1 MEEDDEFRYFFG
13 GHIRFKK
20 NPKDDEMLIDWCPV
34 CGEKLA
40 DLKIETR
47 ANHDKKFHPDYVTL
61 QSGINREDL
70 FDKEK
75 LK

>member
-1 MEEDDEFRYFFG
+1 MT
-13 GHIRFKK
+13 KK
-20 NPKDDEMLIDWCPV
+20 MIVDYCPV
-34 CGEKLA
+34 CGKKLG
-40 DLKIETR
+40 DFKIETR

-70 FDKEK
+70 FDRDN